1 MFSWYKGGTS
11 ASLSTRLKYFR
22 DDPGEDHLLELSP
35 AQRQLP
41 FVLPLPETDFLF
53 FFFNKISYILFT
65 LTLKGN
71 FQLVYLTN
79 LRFKKKGMSYKKKNA
94 GGKKIKAASGK
105 SSQWHTNIVHCSLLC
120 SPFLSMDDQ
129 MQTACIKWHK
139 EGCWDILSFI
149 LISCFHTRMHMH
161 FSLKNFT

>member
-79 LRFKKKGMSYKKKNA
+79 LRFKKKGMSYKKKKCWW
-94 GGKKIKAASGK
+94 KKDKGCLWEFFTVTYQHS
-105 SSQWHTNIVHCSLLC
+105 TLFLVMLSL
-120 SPFLSMDDQ
+120 PE
-129 MQTACIKWHK
+129 H
-139 EGCWDILSFI
+139 G
-149 LISCFHTRMHMH
+149 
-161 FSLKNFT
+161 